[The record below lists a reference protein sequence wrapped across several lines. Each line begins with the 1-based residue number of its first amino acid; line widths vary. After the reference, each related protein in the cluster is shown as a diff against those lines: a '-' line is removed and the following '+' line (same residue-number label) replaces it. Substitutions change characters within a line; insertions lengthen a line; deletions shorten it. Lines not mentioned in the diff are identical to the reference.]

1 MPNYVFRCGACGEQ
15 FERTMSV
22 AERGQATPKCPQ
34 CGSERVKPVLSGF
47 FAKTSR
53 KS

>member
-1 MPNYVFRCGACGEQ
+1 MPTYVFMCAACGER

-22 AERGQATPKCPQ
+22 AERSQASPRCPKC
-34 CGSERVKPVLSGF
+34 GEDKVKPVLTGF